1 MNGSELLSIAL
12 IALGILLLLHHLCKH
27 RSPSPENKKAHEESC
42 PEACYFQIPD
52 VSNHETWIV
61 VCFTNALSLLVLGP
75 WLGGLSI

>member
-27 RSPSPENKKAHEESC
+27 RSKAHEESC

-75 WLGGLSI
+75 RLGGLSI